1 MLNTEHISRPT
12 LTGGVEVRR
21 WRRMRRGGG
30 LRRSGGGGQ
39 RGGVTD
45 QGEGRNAGREGAQ
58 HQDKTQG
65 HHLRI
70 EGNITLVLIII
81 TRALRLW
88 CSWCIGLM
96 QTLQTY
102 WILNFSAYSK
112 LRKEKRTKKHFFKF
126 LSRQK
131 EKGGKMDPFNRDW
144 WKRGDACDILAPS
157 SIWVCLIWVIWPVQ
171 LCLAYI

>member
-1 MLNTEHISRPT
+1 MEKNEKRGRTEKKR
-12 LTGGVEVRR
+12 GRR
-21 WRRMRRGGG
+21 AKRRCDWPGRGEKCRE
-30 LRRSGGGGQ
+30 RRSPTPRQNTGPSSAD
-39 RGGVTD
+39 R
-45 QGEGRNAGREGAQ
+45 
-58 HQDKTQG
+58 
-65 HHLRI
+65 
-70 EGNITLVLIII
+70 GNITLVLIII

-112 LRKEKRTKKHFFKF
+112 LRKEKRTKKHFFK
-126 LSRQK
+126 LLRRQK

-157 SIWVCLIWVIWPVQ
+157 SIWVCLIWVIWPLQ

>member
-39 RGGVTD
+39 RGVTD

-65 HHLRI
+65 HHLRR

-112 LRKEKRTKKHFFKF
+112 LRKEKRTKKHFFK
-126 LSRQK
+126 LLRRQK

-144 WKRGDACDILAPS
+144 WKRGDACDHQYEFA
-157 SIWVCLIWVIWPVQ
+157 W
-171 LCLAYI
+171 YE